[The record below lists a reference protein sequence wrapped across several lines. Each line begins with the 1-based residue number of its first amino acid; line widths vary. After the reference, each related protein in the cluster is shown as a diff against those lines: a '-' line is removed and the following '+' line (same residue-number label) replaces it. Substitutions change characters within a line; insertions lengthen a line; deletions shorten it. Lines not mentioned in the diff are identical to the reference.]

1 MHMRILGMG
10 PNWIRNWNLSWTWT
24 AWLWTVIMQ
33 LVIGPWMTVFLALF
47 CSVHKNSL
55 PVSSEG
61 IKCLLSLLVSC
72 ATEVENQVCIC
83 DELHMLGSIVQKLVR
98 CILAFFRPSIH
109 VVFIF
114 CIWNQEGV
122 VRPCSAQYEVKGFCM
137 CVAIPMLFQY
147 GQLAKQPRPVL
158 LCAWNLGKPWTK
170 RHILWA
176 GPAATCLLMPLFVL
190 HVQTPCTQSLKMQL
204 RLFLFSRGKAIL
216 LWLCFILIMV

>member
-122 VRPCSAQYEVKGFCM
+122 VRPCSTQYEVKGFCM
-137 CVAIPMLFQY
+137 CVAIPVLFQY
-147 GQLAKQPRPVL
+147 GQLAKQPRHVL
-158 LCAWNLGKPWTK
+158 VCMESRQTLNQKAYFVGRAC
-170 RHILWA
+170 
-176 GPAATCLLMPLFVL
+176 CYMPN
-190 HVQTPCTQSLKMQL
+190 HAS
-204 RLFLFSRGKAIL
+204 
-216 LWLCFILIMV
+216 LCFTCSDSVHTNAIEIVPV